1 MLMSLLLRPKWPA
14 NPTRTYYAVNGFSSL
29 FYVLTFTLSLV
40 YYVTEVGLSPLQM
53 VLVGTVLEAVCFFF
67 EIPTGIVADLYSR
80 RLSIIIGLG
89 FVGLGFVLQA
99 AMPTFGAV
107 IAAQVLWGIGF
118 TFTSGALEAW
128 ITDEV
133 GEEHVAH
140 VFTREQQ
147 LHLTATVVGT
157 VAAGALGL
165 VDLRL
170 PMIVSGVGF
179 LVLAGV
185 MLAVMPEE
193 HFSPTPRAKRETF
206 KHMTSSFTHGIKI
219 ARSRPV
225 VRSFFL
231 ISLIVGLSSEA
242 FDRLW
247 TVRIL
252 QDFPLPLLFGTR
264 DPAVWFTLFALIGT
278 GLSLATSL
286 VVNKISAQRVNALHP
301 NGLLALLAGAQ
312 VVGIVGLALFGN
324 MWLALAAMWFR
335 DAAAAVAQPI
345 QAAWLNRNV
354 DSQVRATVLSM
365 NAQAN
370 AIGQVAGG
378 PPLGVLAN
386 RTSLSAALV
395 TSAVILSP
403 IVLIYTR
410 LRPTPRINT
419 AHDANP
425 GPVSTSEPSS
435 APAPIQPA

>member
-1 MLMSLLLRPKWPA
+1 MLTSLLRHPKWPA
-14 NPTRTYYAVNGFSSL
+14 DPTRTYYAVNGFSSL

-40 YYVTEVGLSPLQM
+40 YYVTEIGLSPLQM

-67 EIPTGIVADLYSR
+67 EVPAGIVADLYSR

-89 FVGLGFVLQA
+89 FIGVGFVLQG

-128 ITDEV
+128 ITDEI
-133 GEEHVAH
+133 GEEHVTH

-170 PMIVSGVGF
+170 PMLISGAGF
-179 LVLAGV
+179 LILAGV
-185 MLAVMPEE
+185 MLAVMPEN
-193 HFSPTPRAKRETF
+193 HFSPMPRERETI
-206 KHMTSSFTHGIKI
+206 KHMASSLTNGIKV

-247 TVRIL
+247 TMRIL
-252 QDFPLPLLFGTR
+252 QDFQLPVLFGTR
-264 DPAVWFTLFALIGT
+264 DPAVWFTMFALIGT

-286 VVNKISAQRVNALHP
+286 VVNKVSAQRLNALHP
-301 NGLLALLAGAQ
+301 NGLLALLAAAQ
-312 VVGIVGLALFGN
+312 VVGIVGLAILGN
-324 MWLALAAMWFR
+324 IWLALAAMWFR
-335 DAAAAVAQPI
+335 DAAVAVAQPI

-378 PPLGVLAN
+378 PPLGVLAG

-395 TSAVILSP
+395 SSAIILSP

-410 LRPTPRINT
+410 LRPTPRCNA
-419 AHDANP
+419 AHDAKP
-425 GPVSTSEPSS
+425 GPESTSQPSS

>member
-1 MLMSLLLRPKWPA
+1 MLTSLLRHPKWPA
-14 NPTRTYYAVNGFSSL
+14 DPTRTYYAVNGFSSL

-53 VLVGTVLEAVCFFF
+53 VLVGTVLETVCFLF

-89 FVGLGFVLQA
+89 FIGVGFMLQA
-99 AMPTFGAV
+99 AIATFGAV

-128 ITDEV
+128 ITDEI
-133 GEEHVAH
+133 GEEHIAP

-147 LHLTATVVGT
+147 LHLTASLVGI

-170 PMIVSGVGF
+170 PMLLSGAGF

-185 MLAVMPEE
+185 TLAVMPEE
-193 HFSPTPRAKRETF
+193 HFSPVPREERETF
-206 KHMTSSFTHGIKI
+206 KHMASSFTHGIKV

-252 QDFPLPLLFGTR
+252 QDFQLPVLFGTR
-264 DPAVWFTLFALIGT
+264 DPAVWFALFELIGT
-278 GLSLATSL
+278 GVSLAASL
-286 VVNKISAQRVNALHP
+286 VVNKISARRLKALHP
-301 NGLLALLAGAQ
+301 KGLLALLAGAQ
-312 VVGIVGLALFGN
+312 VVGIVGLGILGN

-335 DAAAAVAQPI
+335 DAAVAVAQPI

-354 DSQVRATVLSM
+354 DSQSRATVLSM

-386 RTSLSAALV
+386 RTSLSVALV
-395 TSAVILSP
+395 GSAVILSP
-403 IVLIYTR
+403 IVLIYIR

-419 AHDANP
+419 AQGANP
-425 GPVSTSEPSS
+425 GPGSNSQPSNS
-435 APAPIQPA
+435 PAPPQPA